1 VNKLERENAELKEQ
15 LKAVLS
21 SHTQLLEQFA
31 SLQSELERKG
41 AIIEALQK
49 RLYGSSSERLDP
61 LQDNLPFE
69 EGDSLLGK
77 LEPVEEDG
85 ENEDESSENPS
96 ESRNPPRK
104 RRSKKDLFPRNMRI
118 LSEEI
123 IIPSEVL
130 ADPGSFV
137 EIGEEPP
144 HDELEII
151 RAKIGWKRTRRKKYK
166 NKSDRSK
173 PPVVAPAPLPSI
185 PGTMCGPALMSQLIV
200 DKHLDHLPHY
210 RQSGRILRQSGVELS
225 RGTINAWVHAA
236 AEHLKPIE
244 EVIKCSLARS
254 RILQIDETTM
264 KYLNPGMGKTS
275 QGYLWVYRDPESGM
289 ILFDWRLG
297 RGGKYLTEMLGK
309 DENDK
314 LLWNVE
320 IIQSD
325 GYIVYLALA
334 EDVDELKLAA
344 CLAHIRRKFFD
355 ATAENPKAV
364 KVIMREFQNLYRIE
378 HWMRENKTPL
388 ACAQLIRRTQSQ
400 EISDRLLEKII
411 DLSKQA
417 HLPQSNLGKAISYAI
432 GRWNEVATYLSD
444 ARVPIDNNL
453 IENAIRPTKLGLKNY
468 MFFGSAEAGKNNA
481 LLYTLIANCKAVKIN
496 PELYFEEVFRRLPA
510 NATPEQAAE
519 LTPEKMA
526 LEIRQTHEKLQQI
539 A

>member
-1 VNKLERENAELKEQ
+1 MNKLERENAELKEQ

-21 SHTQLLEQFA
+21 SHTQLLEEFA
-31 SLQSELERKG
+31 VLRGELGRKDQ
-41 AIIEALQK
+41 IIEALQK

-61 LQDNLPFE
+61 LQDDLPFG
-69 EGDSLLGK
+69 EGANLLGK
-77 LEPVEEDG
+77 LESVEEDG
-85 ENEDESSENPS
+85 ENADELADAPDQSEK
-96 ESRNPPRK
+96 PPRK
-104 RRSKKDLFPRNMRI
+104 RREKKDLFPRNLPI
-118 LSEEI
+118 LTEEI
-123 IIPSEVL
+123 IIPQEVL
-130 ADPGSFV
+130 DDPEAFV

-144 HDELEII
+144 HDELDLV
-151 RAKIGWKRTRRKKYK
+151 RARIGWKRTRRIKYK
-166 NKSDRSK
+166 LKNDRSK
-173 PPVVAPAPLPSI
+173 PPVVAPAPEPSV

-254 RILQIDETTM
+254 RILQIDETPM
-264 KYLNPGMGKTS
+264 EYLNPGMGKTS
-275 QGYLWVYRDPESGM
+275 QGYLWVYRDPGSGM

-297 RGGKYLTEMLGK
+297 RGGKYLAEMLGK
-309 DENDK
+309 DENNK
-314 LLWNVE
+314 LLWDVE

-325 GYIVYLALA
+325 GYKVYLALSGK
-334 EDVDELKLAA
+334 VKELKLAA

-388 ACAQLIRRTQSQ
+388 ACSQLIRRTQSR

-519 LTPEKMA
+519 LTPEKVA
-526 LEIRQTHEKLQQI
+526 LEIHTREKLQQI